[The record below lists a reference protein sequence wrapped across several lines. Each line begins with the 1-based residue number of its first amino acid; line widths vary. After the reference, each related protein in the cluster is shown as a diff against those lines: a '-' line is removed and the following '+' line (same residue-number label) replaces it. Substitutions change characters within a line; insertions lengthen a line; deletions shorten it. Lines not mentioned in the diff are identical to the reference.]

1 MKVFQKTISVKTRGL
16 NDFINLTEKIQ
27 KVVNGSKITN
37 GMVFLNALHNTIA
50 LIIQEND
57 STIHKDLINIL
68 DKVVPL
74 KGKYFHDYEGNEN
87 ATAHIKSN
95 LLRTYITI
103 PLKDGK
109 LVLGTWQDIFLVELF
124 EAREREV
131 MITIIGE

>member
-1 MKVFQKTISVKTRGL
+1 MSVKTKGL
-16 NDFINLTEKIQ
+16 NDFVSLTENVQ
-27 KVVNGSKITN
+27 KVVNESKITN
-37 GMVFLNALHNTIA
+37 GMGFLNALHNTVA

-68 DKVVPL
+68 DKAVPL

-95 LLRTYITI
+95 LLGTYITI

-124 EAREREV
+124 EAREREI